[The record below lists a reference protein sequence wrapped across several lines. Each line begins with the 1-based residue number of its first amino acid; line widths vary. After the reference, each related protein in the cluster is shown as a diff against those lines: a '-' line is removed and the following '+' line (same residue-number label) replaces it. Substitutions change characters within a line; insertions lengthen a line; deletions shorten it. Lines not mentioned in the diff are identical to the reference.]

1 MYINGQ
7 RGFVRRIGRV
17 SIALVLL
24 VATGAGAVF
33 AAGQPE
39 AENTALS
46 VWHYEAENSAMGTAW
61 AEAMRGAAT
70 TVMLPKATP
79 DVFKH
84 LVPLGERRM

>member
-39 AENTALS
+39 AENTALRN
-46 VWHYEAENSAMGTAW
+46 WIQALYTNN
-61 AEAMRGAAT
+61 RPAAT
-70 TVMLPKATP
+70 QAAATP
-79 DVFKH
+79 TTT
-84 LVPLGERRM
+84 PEAAPATATA